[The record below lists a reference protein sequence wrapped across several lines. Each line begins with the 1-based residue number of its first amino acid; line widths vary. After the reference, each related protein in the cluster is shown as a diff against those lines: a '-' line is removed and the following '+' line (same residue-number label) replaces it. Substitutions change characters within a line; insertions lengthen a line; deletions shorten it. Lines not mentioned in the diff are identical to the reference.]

1 MQSMATTTATE
12 QTPTTYFLTQNGLES
27 LTTKVDTLNR
37 RAKRLGVP
45 AITIVSTPA
54 TRERDGWAKDD
65 DGMPILEY
73 HPETGRHE
81 RTRVKV
87 MVEGFE
93 VQLVGESPKLNG
105 WQFVATLQ
113 HEGTGNIVRNI
124 SGQDLPAEYRTASSG
139 CDHCGTYRRR
149 RDTYV
154 VQHEDGRYMQV
165 GKQCLRDFTGHSS
178 PDALASWLEILAE
191 LGRTTEEAEDSDR
204 CGGGRGYRMLNV
216 AELLQFAVMFVR
228 LNGYVSKKQADADYS
243 KMATG
248 PMVTMLLTDRDQYDK
263 AKERGAV
270 GQIEQADIDRAA
282 AILEWVRGDFG
293 GKAQL
298 SEYESNLQVSLGAD
312 LVNLRMASFAVS
324 AVVAHQRAMGELESK
339 QRAKAELPA
348 EPYLGKVG
356 DRLRNIKATVTFV
369 HSVDGLY
376 GVTTFCRFTTET
388 GHLLQWKAA
397 GAPGLQVGPNWA
409 GLEAGMQVLL
419 TGTVDCHGPDK
430 YNGELPTTFLKRCKL
445 EPQAVPAATGQF

>member
-1 MQSMATTTATE
+1 MVTTTTTE
-12 QTPTTYFLTQNGLES
+12 QTPTVYFLTQTGLDA
-27 LTTKVDTLNR
+27 LTAKVDQLNR
-37 RAKRLGVP
+37 RAKRLDVP
-45 AITIVSTPA
+45 AITIEATPA
-54 TRERDGWAKDD
+54 TRERDGWAKDS

-73 HPETGRHE
+73 HPETGRHQ
-81 RTRVKV
+81 RKQVKV
-87 MVEGFE
+87 VLEGFE
-93 VQLVGESPKLNG
+93 VRLGGESPKLNG

-113 HEGTGNIVRNI
+113 HEGAGNIVRNI
-124 SGQDLPAEYRTASSG
+124 SGLDLPEQYRTSASG

-154 VQHEDGRYMQV
+154 VRHDDGRYMQV

-178 PDALASWLEILAE
+178 PDALASWLEVLAE
-191 LGRTTEEAEDSDR
+191 LGRTAEEAEDSDK
-204 CGGGRGYRMLNV
+204 CGGGRGYRMLGV

-228 LNGYVSKKQADADYS
+228 LNGYVSKKQAEAEL
-243 KMATG
+243 KVGTG
-248 PMVTMLLTDRDQYDK
+248 QLVVLLLTDRDQYDK

-293 GKAQL
+293 GKGQL
-298 SEYESNLQVSLGAD
+298 SEYEHNLQVSLSTEY
-312 LVNLRMASFAVS
+312 VNLRMASFAVS

-339 QRAKAELPA
+339 KRAKAELPA

-369 HSVDGLY
+369 HSVDGMY

-388 GHLLQWKAA
+388 GHLLQWKAS
-397 GAPGLQVGPNWA
+397 GAVGLQIGPNWH
-409 GLEAGMQVLL
+409 GIEAGQEVLL
-419 TGTVDCHGPDK
+419 TGTVDSHGPDK
-430 YNGELPTTFLKRCKL
+430 YNGELPTNFLKRCKL
-445 EPQAVPAATGQF
+445 TPTQEPEAPRGQF